1 MEPEIRNKP
10 KWYALSFSDGK
21 TPPKVVHGWRAVTDE
36 RKGTEAK
43 VTAKGFHTKEMAE
56 RYVSGTVA
64 GNVTFQ
70 NNEKPHFKV
79 EVRLV

>member
-21 TPPKVVHGWRAVTDE
+21 TPPKVVHGWRAVLDE
-36 RKGTEAK
+36 RNNAK
-43 VTAKGFHTKEMAE
+43 SKITAKGFHTEEMAR
-56 RYVSGTVA
+56 RYVSGMLS

-70 NNEKPHFKV
+70 NSEKPRFII
-79 EVRLV
+79 EARLV